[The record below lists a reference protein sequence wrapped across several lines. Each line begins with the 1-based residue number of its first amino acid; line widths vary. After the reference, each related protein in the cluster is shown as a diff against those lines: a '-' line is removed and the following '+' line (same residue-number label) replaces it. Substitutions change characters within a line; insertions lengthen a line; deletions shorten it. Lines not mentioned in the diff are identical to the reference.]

1 MTNSK
6 NQAIIS
12 TKCNIEVQNNFLQL
26 TNFYLLMFDQ
36 LCHAEERK
44 ISTNLNFI
52 LKIKDMI
59 EYQEGFHTYYVY
71 ILTNK
76 AKTVLYTGVT
86 NNLKIRLQ
94 QHKDSLNPN
103 SFTAKY
109 NVHFLLYF
117 EKFTWIQLAIARE
130 KGIKGWKKDKK
141 ITLIK
146 TINPELNFLNDLFE

>member
-1 MTNSK
+1 
-6 NQAIIS
+6 
-12 TKCNIEVQNNFLQL
+12 
-26 TNFYLLMFDQ
+26 
-36 LCHAEERK
+36 
-44 ISTNLNFI
+44 
-52 LKIKDMI
+52 MI
-59 EYQEGFHTYYVY
+59 EFQEGYHTYYVY

-94 QHKDSLNPN
+94 QHKDSLNPD

-109 NVHFLLYF
+109 NVHYLFYF
-117 EKFTWIQLAIARE
+117 EKFAWIQIAISKE
-130 KGIKGWKKDKK
+130 KEIKGWKKDKK

>member
-1 MTNSK
+1 
-6 NQAIIS
+6 
-12 TKCNIEVQNNFLQL
+12 
-26 TNFYLLMFDQ
+26 
-36 LCHAEERK
+36 
-44 ISTNLNFI
+44 
-52 LKIKDMI
+52 MI
-59 EYQEGFHTYYVY
+59 EFQEGYHTYYVY

-117 EKFTWIQLAIARE
+117 EKFTWKQMAIAKE
-130 KGIKGWKKDKK
+130 KKLKDGKK
-141 ITLIK
+141 TRRSY
-146 TINPELNFLNDLFE
+146 

>member
-1 MTNSK
+1 
-6 NQAIIS
+6 
-12 TKCNIEVQNNFLQL
+12 
-26 TNFYLLMFDQ
+26 
-36 LCHAEERK
+36 
-44 ISTNLNFI
+44 
-52 LKIKDMI
+52 MI

-94 QHKDSLNPN
+94 QHKESLNPS

-117 EKFTWIQLAIARE
+117 EKFTWIQLSIAKE
-130 KGIKGWKKDKK
+130 KQIKGWKKAKK

-146 TINPELNFLNDLFE
+146 TINPELNFLNDLFT